1 MASQCNIAVTKA
13 SKDITLAVRQLDA
26 AVSQA
31 ESSKKEIEAKDAY
44 KSHTAL
50 FEAHSKELA
59 RRINLATLI
68 CGRKKPV
75 EPAVP
80 GAPAGLA
87 QAAQPAPVAPALQQP
102 LPTAITAALA
112 GFTFAPVTNGTLLMP
127 QKELDSEVNK
137 IREARDEDS
146 LRQKTNHFQECRDQL
161 RELTKSVLTA
171 LQDLRWAVK
180 THEKELEKTSKR
192 AEKEESKKKDAE
204 QKLRSLQQSGQ
215 QQQLPQAAAARS
227 TAKGAQDLADLRF
240 R

>member
-1 MASQCNIAVTKA
+1 MFLSCKLQVANAPCTPLPGQSSGASAASAALSESTQKQPFVPEKKRRRFDMASQCNIAVTKA

-80 GAPAGLA
+80 GAPAAGLA

-102 LPTAITAALA
+102 LPTAIAAALA

-127 QKELDSEVNK
+127 QKEAGV
-137 IREARDEDS
+137 
-146 LRQKTNHFQECRDQL
+146 
-161 RELTKSVLTA
+161 
-171 LQDLRWAVK
+171 
-180 THEKELEKTSKR
+180 
-192 AEKEESKKKDAE
+192 
-204 QKLRSLQQSGQ
+204 
-215 QQQLPQAAAARS
+215 
-227 TAKGAQDLADLRF
+227 
-240 R
+240 